1 MSVIM
6 QQHERRWR
14 SLWPLWSV
22 LALALLAA
30 LAAWWYWPQLL
41 WQSVSWQKSLH
52 QQMTGLLQ
60 RAAQHPQQAGLA
72 LLGFSLAYGILHA
85 LGPGHGKVVIATFL
99 ATHPVRLK
107 TSLRLTLAAAIV
119 QGGVAIAL
127 VTVMLIVLQASSRQL
142 HLSSYWLEKGS
153 YLLVIGLGVWLC
165 WRALRQLR
173 RSGKLRAQ
181 PGAKSAQPGAL
192 AAQQGAKSAQQS
204 AILAQPGA
212 LRIHQLRPLDHQHD
226 AHCGCGHQH
235 LPDEQQLARATNWKT
250 SLLVVLSMGLRPCS
264 GAIMM
269 LLFSRVI
276 GVYAWGI
283 LSALAMALG
292 TALTVSMMALL
303 VQSSRALALRL
314 NRHAAPAPWQ
324 RVALHSLA
332 LAGGLL
338 LIIGGIVL
346 WLSAQPAVSGGLRA
360 LR

>member
-1 MSVIM
+1 MSITL
-6 QQHERRWR
+6 QTAPPRWR
-14 SLWPLWSV
+14 SLWPLWV
-22 LALALLAA
+22 LLALVIAGA

-41 WQSVSWQKSLH
+41 WQSVSWQKNLH

-60 RAAQHPQQAGLA
+60 RVAQQPHQTGLA
-72 LLGFSLAYGILHA
+72 LLGFSLLYGILHA

-107 TSLRLTLAAAIV
+107 TSLQLTLAAAIV
-119 QGGVAIAL
+119 QGLVAVGL
-127 VTVMLIVLQASSRQL
+127 VTLMLVILQASSRQL

-153 YLLVIGLGVWLC
+153 YGLVAGLGVWLC
-165 WRALRQLR
+165 WRALRQLLRLQR
-173 RSGKLRAQ
+173 RN
-181 PGAKSAQPGAL
+181 GAL
-192 AAQQGAKSAQQS
+192 H
-204 AILAQPGA
+204 
-212 LRIHQLRPLDHQHD
+212 IHQLRPLDHQHD
-226 AHCGCGHQH
+226 EHCGCGHQH
-235 LPDEQQLARATNWKT
+235 LPDQQQLARATGWKT

-276 GVYAWGI
+276 GVYGWGV

-303 VQSSRALALRL
+303 VHSSRALAMRL
-314 NRHAAPAPWQ
+314 NQRSAPAPWR

-338 LIIGGIVL
+338 LIAGGIIL
-346 WLSAQPAVSGGLRA
+346 WLSAQPAISGGLRA

>member
-1 MSVIM
+1 MSIIL
-6 QQHERRWR
+6 QRDYPRWR
-14 SLWPLWSV
+14 RLWPLWSV
-22 LALALLAA
+22 LALALLGA

-41 WQSVSWQKSLH
+41 WQSVLWQKSLH
-52 QQMTGLLQ
+52 QQMIGLLQ
-60 RAAQHPQQAGLA
+60 RVAQHPHQTGLA
-72 LLGFSLAYGILHA
+72 LLGFSLTYGILHA

-107 TSLRLTLAAAIV
+107 TSLRLTLAAAMV
-119 QGGVAIAL
+119 QGAVAVGL
-127 VTVMLIVLQASSRQL
+127 VSLVLGLLQASSRQL
-142 HLSSYWLEKGS
+142 HLSSYWLEKSS
-153 YLLVIGLGVWLC
+153 YLLVAALGVWLC

-173 RSGKLRAQ
+173 RSGAMRV
-181 PGAKSAQPGAL
+181 
-192 AAQQGAKSAQQS
+192 
-204 AILAQPGA
+204 
-212 LRIHQLRPLDHQHD
+212 HTFRPRDHQHD
-226 AHCGCGHQH
+226 KHCGCGHQH
-235 LPDEQQLARATNWKT
+235 LPDEQQLARATGWKT

-276 GVYAWGI
+276 GVYAWGV

-303 VQSSRALALRL
+303 VQSSHALAQRL
-314 NRHAAPAPWQ
+314 NQRAAPAPWQ

-338 LIIGGIVL
+338 LIAGGIIL
-346 WLSAQPAVSGGLRA
+346 WLSAQPAISGGLRA

>member
-1 MSVIM
+1 MSVILPPDYP
-6 QQHERRWR
+6 RWHR
-14 SLWPLWSV
+14 LWPLWSV

-41 WQSVSWQKSLH
+41 WQSVIWQKSLH

-60 RAAQHPQQAGLA
+60 QVAQQPHQAGLA
-72 LLGFSLAYGILHA
+72 LLGFSLMYGILHA

-119 QGGVAIAL
+119 QGAVAVAL
-127 VTVMLIVLQASSRQL
+127 VTVMLVILQTSSRQL

-153 YLLVIGLGVWLC
+153 YLLVTALGVWLC
-165 WRALRQLR
+165 WRALRQLGR
-173 RSGKLRAQ
+173 N
-181 PGAKSAQPGAL
+181 
-192 AAQQGAKSAQQS
+192 
-204 AILAQPGA
+204 GA
-212 LRIHQLRPLDHQHD
+212 LRIQQLRPLDHQHNE
-226 AHCGCGHQH
+226 HCGCGHQH
-235 LPDEQQLARATNWKT
+235 LPDNQQLARATGWKI

-276 GVYAWGI
+276 GVYAWGV

-303 VQSSRALALRL
+303 VQSSRTLALRL
-314 NRHAAPAPWQ
+314 NRRAAPAPWQ

-338 LIIGGIVL
+338 LIIGGIIL
-346 WLSAQPAVSGGLRA
+346 WLSAQPAISGGLRA

>member
-1 MSVIM
+1 MSVMM
-6 QQHERRWR
+6 QQHERRWH

-41 WQSVSWQKSLH
+41 WQSVNWQKSLH
-52 QQMTGLLQ
+52 QQMIGLLQ
-60 RAAQHPQQAGLA
+60 RAAQHPHQAGLA

-127 VTVMLIVLQASSRQL
+127 VTVVLIVLQASSRQL

-153 YLLVIGLGVWLC
+153 YLLVVGLGVWLC

-173 RSGKLRAQ
+173 RSGKMRV
-181 PGAKSAQPGAL
+181 
-192 AAQQGAKSAQQS
+192 QQS
-204 AILAQPGA
+204 AM
-212 LRIHQLRPLDHQHD
+212 RIHQLRPLDHQHD

-314 NRHAAPAPWQ
+314 NRRAAPAPWQ